1 MSNSERQTL
10 VVLYSKPKRAQ
21 IQCHSLPTHLGHS
34 KRTISLF
41 IISPFR
47 NPSQIK
53 PSDHSRLRRCMPNDR
68 RFILVIAFSFIRTY
82 CHPNRLRIFVVQKM
96 GPKGSSIF
104 TRRLYL
110 SKYSFSSNSLQ
121 VNWNWPRFIYIKNKN
136 SNRWFSA
143 L

>member
-1 MSNSERQTL
+1 MSNSER
-10 VVLYSKPKRAQ
+10 PKFE
-21 IQCHSLPTHLGHS
+21 TKEG
-34 KRTISLF
+34 T
-41 IISPFR
+41 
-47 NPSQIK
+47 NTMSQFANTFGTFKKNYFSIHYFPVQKSQLDIK
-53 PSDHSRLRRCMPNDR
+53 PNNNFFFKTKFVREREK

-82 CHPNRLRIFVVQKM
+82 CHPNRLRIVVVQKM